1 MNRTGPV
8 TQTDAEAQ
16 HVPGLAEQTGLEV
29 SGVFGPLKV
38 AEPPVRLA
46 ELATQPR
53 VALLTEADAESVIGT
68 RVGMG
73 PFLAGPLLVYGD
85 LLWLDLV
92 PDLWGGVVMVPM

>member
-53 VALLTEADAESVIGT
+53 VESVIGT